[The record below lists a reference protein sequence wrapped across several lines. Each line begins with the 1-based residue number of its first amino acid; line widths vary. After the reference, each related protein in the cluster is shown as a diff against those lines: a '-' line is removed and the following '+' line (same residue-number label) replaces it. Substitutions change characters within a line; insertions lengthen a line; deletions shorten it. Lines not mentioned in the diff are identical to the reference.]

1 MIACRKYFSPVIFVV
16 SLHSTNSSLDLLL
29 LFVYLFLIFFFGL
42 SLSLTLSHCLAPA
55 RVRKQ
60 KKKIVGCECDRVY
73 LLHVWSEKKTDW
85 SKVRDNSEKAELKE
99 IQTLHDVFR
108 TDDGIEAVV
117 RAAVQRHTQCRR
129 HVHSE
134 CSLEMDFVKCVVSL
148 SPSHSVYLC
157 AQHDHNTNAYGMI

>member
-29 LFVYLFLIFFFGL
+29 LFVYLFLIFFFRFEFVTHA
-42 SLSLTLSHCLAPA
+42 LTLSRTSQSTKA
-55 RVRKQ
+55 
-60 KKKIVGCECDRVY
+60 KKSSAVNVNASICCMCER
-73 LLHVWSEKKTDW
+73 KKTDW
-85 SKVRDNSEKAELKE
+85 SKVRDNGEKAELKE